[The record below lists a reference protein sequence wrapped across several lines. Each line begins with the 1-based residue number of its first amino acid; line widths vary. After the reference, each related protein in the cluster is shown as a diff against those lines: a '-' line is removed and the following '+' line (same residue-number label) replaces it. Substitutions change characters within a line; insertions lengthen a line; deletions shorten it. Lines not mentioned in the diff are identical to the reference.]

1 MNAKEF
7 FYDQS
12 FQDYPKPPSWIKKQ
26 YQKIMYWLALQID
39 KALTNAN
46 RGTDDTGPR

>member
-12 FQDYPKPPSWIKKQ
+12 FQDYPKPPTGLNKI
-26 YQKIMYWLALQID
+26 YQKIMYWFALQLHKIIE
-39 KALTNAN
+39 KAMQETSD
-46 RGTDDTGPR
+46 GGPR